1 MSLKCEKKTE
11 QLLEFITHFIQ
22 KNNYPPSVRE
32 MQKGI
37 GVASTATINYY
48 LEKLQ
53 KLNLIKKSAMK
64 NRTIELVRTEEQP
77 ESVSVPFVGQ
87 VAAGVPI
94 LAEEHIE
101 EYIPLPKNMF
111 HKDEMFLL
119 NVVGESMI
127 NAGILPNDKV
137 IVQKTS
143 SAKNGDIVVA
153 LIDQSATVK
162 RFFKE
167 KDHIRLQPENDF
179 MEPILVKNVDIL
191 GIVIGLLRQY

>member
-1 MSLKCEKKTE
+1 MSQKCEKKTQ
-11 QLLEFITHFIQ
+11 QLLEFITNFIQ
-22 KNNYPPSVRE
+22 KYNYPPSVRE

-48 LEKLQ
+48 LQKLQ
-53 KLNLIKKSAMK
+53 NLNLIKKSAMK
-64 NRTIELVRTEEQP
+64 NRTIELVQTQETP
-77 ESVSVPFVGQ
+77 STVSVPLVGQ
-87 VAAGVPI
+87 VAAGIPI

-101 EYIPLPKNMF
+101 EYIPLPQNMF
-111 HKDEMFLL
+111 HKDGMFLL

-137 IVQKTS
+137 IVQQTNTAS
-143 SAKNGDIVVA
+143 NGDIVVA

-167 KDHIRLQPENDF
+167 QDHIRLQPENDF
-179 MEPILVKNVDIL
+179 MQPILVKDVKIL
-191 GIVIGLLRQY
+191 GVVIGLLRQY